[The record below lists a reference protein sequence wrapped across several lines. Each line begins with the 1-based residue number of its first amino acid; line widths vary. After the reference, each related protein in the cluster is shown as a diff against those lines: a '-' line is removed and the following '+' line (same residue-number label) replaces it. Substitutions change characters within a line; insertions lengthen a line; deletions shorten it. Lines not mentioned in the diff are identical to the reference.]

1 VGWHACGCG
10 AHGQEETGARF
21 DIDPVAKALTIS
33 GAKEQ
38 VAKAAALVR
47 QTLVSNSC
55 ELDVAVQEAD
65 VGAVV
70 GKGGVTIKQI
80 QAESGASLE
89 IQRGFAGSLS
99 IVKLIGTAQQVAAA
113 KQLVEKCVSRE
124 PELKAGEVCETLELG
139 GAVGL
144 VIGSAGAAV
153 KQLQEETG
161 AKVDILRGC
170 GTCKVFGAPE
180 AVAVAKA
187 KIEEKMAAHADREA
201 KAAAAAE
208 AAAANG
214 GWEAAAAPPGAE
226 DWSAATDGSGSHW
239 TPADAPVVGGPPP
252 MGSWGSAPVP
262 AAPAGWEAA
271 ATGAPPGFFGAGS
284 AANPE
289 PW

>member
-1 VGWHACGCG
+1 
-10 AHGQEETGARF
+10 
-21 DIDPVAKALTIS
+21 VAKALTIS

-252 MGSWGSAPVP
+252 MGSWGSAAVP
-262 AAPAGWEAA
+262 AAPAGWVPA